1 MALQSK
7 ATRMARQNR
16 IVNNGVVG
24 STALTAED
32 QMRLEEANEAIQE
45 MNPALRAVF
54 NDLQGNFQTND
65 STGIQFFYQI
75 GVTLLD
81 VKEDRKGL
89 VYGKGGYRRLCSAL
103 DYNVNL
109 ADKACIFAKQYD
121 PAEVQAIAN
130 LHNNITGKGLNCEHM
145 RHLLVDYLSDS
156 TDPDTKLQELKEKRM
171 AYMRRAVEG
180 SWTAKHLKD
189 VIMQE
194 NNRQSTAGRPTL
206 MTTKNAAL
214 QSLSEFH
221 EKGVNSM
228 TKAWLNNEQSIIK
241 LLTTNMDDVTPDTLT
256 LADDALQNMEAY
268 KVMLDE
274 LIRQWKQAD
283 IHAIFLDKLSGQ
295 TDDDATLHMHP
306 ETAEENINL
315 DIYEV

>member
-7 ATRMARQNR
+7 ATRMTRQA
-16 IVNNGVVG
+16 IVNNGVAG

-32 QMRLEEANEAIQE
+32 QMRLEEANDAIQE

-65 STGIQFFYQI
+65 STGITFFYQI
-75 GVTLLD
+75 GTTFLD
-81 VKEDRKGL
+81 VKEDRKGT
-89 VYGKGGYRRLCSAL
+89 VYGKGGYRRLCKAL
-103 DYNVNL
+103 DYNVNI
-109 ADKACIFAKQYD
+109 ADKACVFAKQYD

-130 LHNNITGKGLNCEHM
+130 LRNNITGKGLTCEHM

-156 TDPDTKLQELKEKRM
+156 VDPETKLQELKTKRM

-194 NNRQSTAGRPTL
+194 NNRESTAGRPTV

-228 TKAWLNNEQSIIK
+228 TKAWLNNEQSIIT
-241 LLTTNMDDVTPDTLT
+241 LLTTNLADVSPDTLA

-268 KVMLDE
+268 KIMLDE

-283 IHAIFLDKLSGQ
+283 IHAIYIDKLSGESEA
-295 TDDDATLHMHP
+295 DATQHLHP
-306 ETAEENINL
+306 ETAELNL
-315 DIYEV
+315 DLYEV